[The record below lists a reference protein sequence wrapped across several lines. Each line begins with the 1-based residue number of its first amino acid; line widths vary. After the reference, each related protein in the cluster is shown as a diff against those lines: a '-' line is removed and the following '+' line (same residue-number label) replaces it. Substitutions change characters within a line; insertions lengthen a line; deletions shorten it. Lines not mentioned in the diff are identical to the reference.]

1 VARLRRP
8 TVAELQVA
16 LRAAVSAGLSIVVAD
31 ALGLKDSYWAA
42 ISAVV
47 ATGPTV
53 GASLGAALTRIAATV
68 AGLLVG
74 LAAFAVAGDGT
85 LVAAVAVF
93 AALLVLPA
101 VSLDAGVR
109 LGAATTLIVTA
120 IPGDAF
126 VDALER
132 GANVPLGCALAVAVG
147 LLLWPARAAERLRRT
162 VTQDVEDAGALA
174 QRALD
179 AYAGGVGGNGIRE
192 QAASLAARE
201 RAWPQLLRDAM
212 REPGG
217 ATDAARTTAAARRLL
232 DDLDSLVVVVEESDG
247 DRAPELLR
255 EDVVALG
262 AAIAAAASAYG
273 DARAAG
279 FSTAVARARD
289 ASDRLASSFSAVR
302 ERRGTTAYETD
313 EVVRLLTV
321 IHASRALVR
330 SLGEL
335 RPL

>member
-1 VARLRRP
+1 MARLRRP

-42 ISAVV
+42 MSAVV

-101 VSLDAGVR
+101 VSLEAGVR

-147 LLLWPARAAERLRRT
+147 LLLWP
-162 VTQDVEDAGALA
+162 
-174 QRALD
+174 
-179 AYAGGVGGNGIRE
+179 
-192 QAASLAARE
+192 
-201 RAWPQLLRDAM
+201 
-212 REPGG
+212 
-217 ATDAARTTAAARRLL
+217 
-232 DDLDSLVVVVEESDG
+232 
-247 DRAPELLR
+247 
-255 EDVVALG
+255 
-262 AAIAAAASAYG
+262 
-273 DARAAG
+273 
-279 FSTAVARARD
+279 
-289 ASDRLASSFSAVR
+289 
-302 ERRGTTAYETD
+302 
-313 EVVRLLTV
+313 
-321 IHASRALVR
+321 
-330 SLGEL
+330 
-335 RPL
+335 